1 MANVRQEDVNAAMV
15 NILKKMDSMVE
26 AAKTTYDESYMVLS
40 SVEAVM
46 KNDVSAELKK
56 QTSIL
61 MSIESKMGAAAQA
74 QAVGGDPEKFR
85 EILGP
90 LAEGLD
96 KIIKA
101 AEKLSPKTAE
111 NLSEFFT
118 KLSESL
124 SNLTKDIDE
133 SKADAINKLLVGVG
147 DSVLKFGGVMA
158 IYTLISPFAMV
169 GAVMFGLTIRLLVKS
184 AGEVNKESAEGMAA
198 IIGLGWKALVFGASM
213 ALYSILSPLA
223 MIGAVMFGL
232 TVRLLLLTAGVVDE
246 ERVKQMT
253 AVAMLGWTPLKFA
266 ASMILYALVSPIVMI
281 GAVMFGLTI
290 RLLLKSAGVATKE
303 GLEQMQAVVALG
315 WTPLKFAASMI
326 LFTLVSPIVILGS
339 VLFGLSI
346 RLLMMSSGAAK
357 KEGAEG
363 MKAVLSLA
371 KGILLYTLAIVVA
384 TALFPIVMIGSVLF
398 GLSIR
403 LLLLSSGAASK
414 GGAKQM
420 AAPLK
425 LALGVLL
432 YSLAMVA
439 VTALAPMVLIG
450 TLIISLSLFVLGLA
464 LRFMGA
470 KQVRQGIFSL
480 MLASLGIALLGLAVM
495 TYAALVPPM
504 DSLYVVLA
512 VATFGLVFYVAGKFF
527 NEIFKGAL
535 AMAAASIAVALLG
548 VAVLIF
554 KKANMTFADAAVL
567 GAVVVGL
574 GIAMYIA
581 GKFATQIFEGALA
594 MGAASIALILLST
607 ALVIFSKA
615 KLTLMDAL
623 VLGAVIGAVG
633 ITFGLAGAG
642 PIPGFILAGSLAL
655 GAASVALIVLGLGLI
670 VFKKAKMQL
679 SDALTLGATVG
690 AIAISF
696 AAMGL
701 ASPFILLGSA
711 AMIVAS
717 VALLPITGA
726 LAVFKASKWKKGT
739 DDENLKSALGAIISG
754 FLGGDMPGGILA
766 SIKFA
771 AQAAARAALLF
782 ISVPPMIL
790 AGMALMTI
798 VPSLATF
805 KKAGFNQSDADNL
818 EYMIGSIVKAFGI
831 VTDTERQKK
840 MGFSVNP
847 FDLFLGIMSLSGAGR
862 VLAGLAEG
870 VQAWANLEV
879 NEWEVIKPGTKD
891 AKLVI
896 KGRRKLSEQDFDNAA
911 YGMAKV
917 ITAISGPFAQVG
929 RLERGESSG
938 NPILDAVFSG
948 GFVSK
953 GVEALRYAGDTIVN
967 LAKGVQAFATMQ
979 YTEYEVV
986 NAGTSKAKLVPKGV
1000 VKLGEAE
1007 ITAAS
1012 TNIANVI
1019 GVVAKAFADVGR
1031 MESESSGIFSG
1042 GFVSKGV
1049 AALAGVGDNLGA
1061 IVDSVLKMANREIPT
1076 FDLINGGTKD
1086 AKLVPGKPRIIS
1098 DEDLM
1103 KASTTIMDILKVV
1116 AGGFY
1121 DIGKMEDDSSSWWGD
1136 GYITKGV
1143 KAIAGIGDTVAKVTD
1158 AVIKIATGEMPQ
1170 MKEVDGKL
1178 VPGAPIK
1185 VTDAMLKAAARTIND
1200 IMMVLGH
1207 GMYDFGKFYT
1217 ENQEPID
1224 AAVSAVPDMS
1234 EALSKLADSTLQ
1246 FGKMKPDEVAAAVI
1260 NLRSWS
1266 DEVRNVFGLFA
1277 NGDPSTKIP
1286 IATLMTAVDAM
1297 PKIKRATDDM
1307 ANSVSPWQKL
1317 EIEKAKGSFDT
1328 WHKTIYETYGLYSK
1342 SSANFM
1348 PAIAMMPMVKAS
1360 VDQMADANSK
1370 WGQLQGAEQGIT
1382 NFQKFTTTVFSVFD
1396 QNQNAML
1403 KQKLDYMGVFV
1414 QNIQTMAKPAE
1425 QLKKVADNMDRIQKS
1440 MKLTKDS
1447 INAMDLKKLTL
1458 TDAMMRSLAAIAKN
1472 PEAMA
1477 KAVEGGI
1484 DKAFQDL
1491 AEALKELATQQQAQ
1505 QESLF
1510 DKMANVMTGGGNTPT
1525 TTTTTPGTN
1534 KPGQPQQN
1542 QQPQKGPSTQELAS
1556 ALQKALSGYF
1566 GSNTIKVK
1574 PTSSIGSD

>member
-15 NILKKMDSMVE
+15 NILKKMDTMVE
-26 AAKTTYDESYMVLS
+26 AAKSTYDQSLVVLS
-40 SVEAVM
+40 SVETVM
-46 KNDVSAELKK
+46 KNEVSAELKK

-61 MSIESKMGAAAQA
+61 MSIESKIGQAAQA
-74 QAVGGDPEKFR
+74 QTAGGDPAKFK
-85 EILGP
+85 ELLGG
-90 LAEGLD
+90 LASSLET
-96 KIIKA
+96 IIKA
-101 AEKLSPKTAE
+101 VNKLDDKAGERLET
-111 NLSEFFT
+111 FFT
-118 KLSESL
+118 KLAESL
-124 SNLTKDIDE
+124 QKVTKDLDE
-133 SKADAINKLLVGVG
+133 EKVKGIGELLGSIG
-147 DSVLKFGGVMA
+147 GSVLKFGAVMA
-158 IYTLISPFAMV
+158 LYTLISPLAMV
-169 GAVMFGLTIRLLVKS
+169 GATMFGLTVRLLMITAGTVDENS
-184 AGEVNKESAEGMAA
+184 AKG
-198 IIGLGWKALVFGASM
+198 IGALMGIGWGVLKFGASM
-213 ALYSILSPLA
+213 ALYSLLA
-223 MIGAVMFGL
+223 IPAMFGAVMFGL
-232 TVRLLLLTAGVVDE
+232 TVRLLLLTAGTVDE
-246 ERVKQMT
+246 EKVKQLN
-253 AVAMLGWTPLKFA
+253 AVSALGWTPLKFG
-266 ASMILYALVSPIVMI
+266 ASMVLYAIISPIVMI

-290 RLLLKSAGVATKE
+290 RLLLKSAGAANKE
-303 GLEQMQAVVALG
+303 SLEQMQAVVALG

-326 LFTLVSPIVILGS
+326 LFTLVSPIVMIGS
-339 VLFGLSI
+339 VMFGLSI
-346 RLLMMSSGAAK
+346 RLLLLASGAAK
-357 KEGAEG
+357 KEKTDA
-363 MKAVLSLA
+363 MTAVLSLA
-371 KGILLYTLAIVVA
+371 KGVLLYTLAIVIA

-403 LLLLSSGAASK
+403 LLLLSSGAAGK

-420 AAPLK
+420 QAPLK

-439 VTALAPMVLIG
+439 VTALAPIVLIG
-450 TLIISLSLFVLGLA
+450 TLIISLSLFVLSLA

-574 GIAMYIA
+574 GISMYIA

-594 MGAASIALILLST
+594 MGAASVALILLSVG
-607 ALVIFSKA
+607 LVIFSKA

-623 VLGAVIGAVG
+623 TLGAVIGAIG

-642 PIPGFILAGSLAL
+642 PIPGFIIAGSIAL
-655 GAASVALIVLGLGLI
+655 GAASVSLILLSVGLLI
-670 VFKKAKMQL
+670 FKKAKMQL
-679 SDALTLGATVG
+679 MDALTLGATVG

-696 AAMGL
+696 AAMGV

-711 AMIVAS
+711 AMIVAAI
-717 VALLPITGA
+717 ALLPITGA

-739 DDENLKSALGAIISG
+739 DDENLKSALGAVISG

-782 ISVPPMIL
+782 ISVPPMIM

-818 EYMIGSIVKAFGI
+818 EYMIGSVVRAFGI

-1000 VKLGEAE
+1000 VKLGETE

-1185 VTDAMLKAAARTIND
+1185 VTDAMLKAAANTINE

-1217 ENQEPID
+1217 ENQDPID
-1224 AAVSAVPDMS
+1224 NAISAVPDMS

-1246 FGKMKPDEVAAAVI
+1246 FGKMKPDEVAAAVL

-1277 NGDPSTKIP
+1277 NGDANTKIP
-1286 IATLMTAVDAM
+1286 ITTLMTAVDAM

-1307 ANSVSPWQKL
+1307 ASSVTPWQKM
-1317 EIEKAKGSFDT
+1317 EIEKAKGSFDK
-1328 WHKTIYETYGLYSK
+1328 WHKTIYDTYGLYSK

-1348 PAIAMMPMVKAS
+1348 PTIAMLPMIKAS

-1382 NFQKFTTTVFSVFD
+1382 NFQKFTSTVFSVFD

-1414 QNIQTMAKPAE
+1414 NNIQTMAKPVE

-1458 TDAMMRSLAAIAKN
+1458 TDALMRSLAAIAKN

-1477 KAVEGGI
+1477 QAVEGGI
-1484 DKAFQDL
+1484 DKAFQEL

-1505 QESLF
+1505 QESMF
-1510 DKMANVMTGGGNTPT
+1510 DKIASTITGGGNTPAPT
-1525 TTTTTPGTN
+1525 TGTTTPA
-1534 KPGQPQQN
+1534 KPGQPQGQP
-1542 QQPQKGPSTQELAS
+1542 QQQKGPSTQELAN
-1556 ALQKALSGYF
+1556 ALKTALSGYF

-1574 PTSSIGSD
+1574 SVQGYGE